1 MSPAATARSGLTLLR
16 SYWAA
21 LTFLLVIGLISIW
34 TVPAGLRAVIIAI
47 AGTAALILVAEH
59 LVRTR
64 RAGPETAR
72 RLMLERELEFTNA
85 VMQAQLDASPMG
97 ILVVDAADIVKSFSA
112 RFVEFFT
119 PPPSFA
125 KGASDRDMLASFS
138 AATVDPDASFA
149 RVRFLYAHPD
159 VIADDEILMSDGR
172 VFERHS
178 VQLRAT
184 ESESIGRI
192 WFFNDVTAMRAA
204 TRSAE
209 DERNI
214 VTALLDGLPGYFVQ
228 IDGNG
233 RLVRWNESL
242 RLLNGL
248 SNEEIMGSDPFANV
262 IEADRPSMMVKI
274 RETIASGSAEL
285 EFRIDTLRGV
295 RTIRWHGRRIM
306 VEGKQ
311 QVLAVGIDVTEIRAA
326 EERLRASEERFR
338 LIFESSTDG
347 IIVQETETG
356 RYVDVNP
363 RGCEMFGYTHDEFLA
378 LPAYAIS
385 AASSAE
391 ARAQMT
397 IIREN
402 TSGKLVFDWL
412 CRAKDGHEFWSEISS
427 RVVSFGGHDVFL
439 STMRDATE
447 RRQAAAAVF
456 YRDRLLH
463 TLTLSAAELVSGV
476 AYESSMP
483 KLLES
488 IGKEL
493 AVDRIQVA
501 QRADDTGTR
510 PYGLIL
516 IFSWQRD
523 GVPTI
528 DLKNMSVQGFAG
540 GHEPEIR
547 AWLAPTVAGKPV
559 VTTLAE
565 ATGYVREML
574 LAGKTLSVL
583 NLPIFVDGAYW
594 GHMIVDDVHV
604 ERVWTVIEIEALKT
618 FADVIGA
625 MIARQ
630 GREAN
635 LEKSEEQFRTVT
647 ETVLDGIIMLGI
659 DGRIRFWNPSAERIF
674 GYTAAE
680 AQGQLVSELLAPDR
694 FRLKSANRLAAFF
707 AAGHGRIQG
716 RTVDLEAMR
725 KDGVEISVELAIN
738 LMRVGEDQYAVGVV
752 RDITE
757 RKRSNGLIEQMASH
771 DALTG
776 LPNRRW
782 FIDALDSEI
791 ARARR
796 SGETFAVLYLDLD
809 HFKDVNDTLGH
820 PAGDHLLQAVAQR
833 LKASVR
839 QVDTV
844 ARFGGDEFAA
854 IQSNMHEPASAGIL
868 AQKIVRA
875 LVEPFVI
882 DGTEVH
888 SGTSLGIA
896 VYGPESPDAESL
908 LAHADVALYLAKAEG
923 RGTYRFYS
931 ETMESDM
938 RAHAALVTDLRNALA
953 LQQFFLLYEAQVDR
967 SGRIVGL
974 EATIRWQHP
983 ETGVVVPAEFMGAAE
998 KSGLAN
1004 PLGMWALRE
1013 TCRQTRLWLDEG
1025 IAPPR
1030 VAINV
1035 SAQQFKEPQ
1044 DGQQSIAAIVVASGV
1059 PPGMLELELRESGL
1073 TEAANRYNAALL
1085 ALLALGLHVTIDDF
1099 GNGYSSLEV
1108 LRSFPVRRIKIA
1120 PNFIDGLAACSAKA
1134 PLVRATLSL
1143 ARELRI
1149 PVIAEGVT
1157 TETQATLL
1165 RGWGCQEMQGAYF
1178 AKPLLATEIGAL
1190 LRAGRVHPAPAEPS
1204 TGKGLEMIYGEGGAS
1219 SAPRTDPAPPAVRL
1233 KPS

>member
-1 MSPAATARSGLTLLR
+1 MSPAAAARSGLALLR

-21 LTFLLVIGLISIW
+21 LTFLLVVGLISIS
-34 TVPAGLRAVIIAI
+34 TAPVGVRAVIIAI
-47 AGTAALILVAEH
+47 AGTAALILVIENLA
-59 LVRTR
+59 RAR
-64 RAGPETAR
+64 RAGPEAEQ
-72 RLMLERELEFTNA
+72 RLKLERELAFAEA

-97 ILVVDAADIVKSFSA
+97 ILVVDAADLVQSFSA
-112 RFVEFFT
+112 RFVTFFS

-138 AATVDPDASFA
+138 AATVDPEASLA
-149 RVRFLYAHPD
+149 RVRYLYAHPEE
-159 VIADDEILMSDGR
+159 IADDEVLMNDGR

-178 VQLRAT
+178 VELRTPAK
-184 ESESIGRI
+184 ESIGRI

-209 DERNI
+209 LERNV

-248 SNEEIMGSDPFANV
+248 SDEEIMGSDPFANV
-262 IEADRPSMMVKI
+262 IEADRASMMIKI
-274 RETIASGSAEL
+274 RETITIGSAEL
-285 EFRIDTLRGV
+285 EFRITTRRGV
-295 RTIRWHGRRIM
+295 RTIRWHGRRI
-306 VEGKQ
+306 VVDGKP
-311 QVLAVGIDVTEIRAA
+311 QVLAVGIDVTDIRAG
-326 EERLRASEERFR
+326 EDLLRASEERLR

-347 IIVQETETG
+347 IILQDIESG
-356 RYVDVNP
+356 QYVDVNS
-363 RGCEMFGYTHDEFLA
+363 RACEMFGYTRDEFLA
-378 LPAYAIS
+378 LPPYAIS
-385 AASSAE
+385 VASPEE
-391 ARAQMT
+391 AQAQLT
-397 IIREN
+397 TIREN
-402 TSGKLVFDWL
+402 SPAKPKAFDWL
-412 CRAKDGHEFWSEISS
+412 CRAKDGHEFWTEISS
-427 RVVSFGGHDVFL
+427 RGVSFGDREVFL

-447 RRQAAAAVF
+447 RRRAAAEVS

-463 TLTLSAAELVSGV
+463 ALTLSTAELVKGT

-483 KLLES
+483 RLLEA
-488 IGKEL
+488 IGQEISGDRLLIVEL
-493 AVDRIQVA
+493 TGEAEHKSGAVA
-501 QRADDTGTR
+501 
-510 PYGLIL
+510 Y
-516 IFSWQRD
+516 SWQRPD
-523 GVPTI
+523 IEQINVQQFVAGRFGPEAAATI
-528 DLKNMSVQGFAG
+528 N
-540 GHEPEIR
+540 
-547 AWLAPTVAGKPV
+547 AWLAPLHEGTPV
-559 VTTLAE
+559 IAQLAD
-565 ATGYVREML
+565 ATGTVREIL
-574 LAGKTLSVL
+574 LGAKTLSLVI
-583 NLPIFVDGAYW
+583 LPIFVDGAFW
-594 GHMIVDDVHV
+594 GYFGVDDT
-604 ERVWTVIEIEALKT
+604 RVTRAWTPVEIEALRT
-618 FADVIGA
+618 FADVVGA

-630 GREAN
+630 RREAS
-635 LEKSEEQFRTVT
+635 LEKSEERFRTVT

-674 GYTAAE
+674 GYTATE
-680 AQGQLVSELLAPDR
+680 AHGQLIDTLLAPER
-694 FRLKSANRLAAFF
+694 FRDKAASRLAMFF
-707 AAGHGRIQG
+707 AAGHAALQG
-716 RTVDLEAMR
+716 QTVDLEAVR

-738 LMRVGEDQYAVGVV
+738 LMRVGDDQYAVGVV

-796 SGETFAVLYLDLD
+796 SGDTFAVLYLDLD
-809 HFKDVNDTLGH
+809 HFKDVNDSLGH

-839 QVDTV
+839 EVDTV

-882 DGTEVH
+882 DGVEVN

-908 LAHADVALYLAKAEG
+908 LAHADVALYLAKTEG

-931 ETMESDM
+931 DTMEADM

-967 SGRIVGL
+967 TGRIVGL
-974 EATIRWQHP
+974 EATVRWQRP
-983 ETGVVVPAEFMGAAE
+983 ESGVVGPAEFMGAAE
-998 KSGLAN
+998 KSGLVN

-1013 TCRQTRLWLDEG
+1013 TCRQTKLWLDEG
-1025 IAPPR
+1025 IAPPS
-1030 VAINV
+1030 VAINL

-1044 DGQQSIAAIVVASGV
+1044 DGQQSIAAIVVESGV
-1059 PPGMLELELRESGL
+1059 PPPMLQLELRESAL
-1073 TEAANRYNAALL
+1073 TEAANRYNVALL

-1108 LRSFPVRRIKIA
+1108 LRSFPVWRIKI
-1120 PNFIDGLAACSAKA
+1120 PRNFIADLSACSANA

-1143 ARELRI
+1143 ARELAI

-1157 TETQATLL
+1157 TEAQAALL
-1165 RGWGCQEMQGAYF
+1165 SAWGCQEMQGPYF
-1178 AKPLLATEIGAL
+1178 AKPLPADEVSVL
-1190 LRAGRVHPAPAEPS
+1190 LRAGRIRPLPTVSS
-1204 TGKGLEMIYGEGGAS
+1204 TGKGLEMIYGEGD
-1219 SAPRTDPAPPAVRL
+1219 APAATRTVPDVPAAPVQRT
-1233 KPS
+1233 